1 MTKKP
6 ILRQHITSALQDY
19 FSKLEG
25 ESASNI
31 YSLVLHEVE
40 AALLTIV
47 MKEVQGNQS
56 RAAEWLGLNRGTLR
70 KLLAKYELS

>member
-1 MTKKP
+1 MKKKP
-6 ILRQHITSALQDY
+6 ILREHIIAALQDY

-25 ESASNI
+25 ESARDI
-31 YSLVLHEVE
+31 YNLVLSEVE
-40 AALLTIV
+40 SALLTIV

-70 KLLAKYELS
+70 KLLVKYKLS